1 MIRKNIFMMLIYYIL
16 LIHFLQSLF
25 ACVIIESKEGIALY
39 AEIEL
44 DKKERMCVEIPQ
56 EYQTREGILEYHYR
70 DWETDRKSTRLN
82 SSHSAKSRM
91 PSSA

>member
-1 MIRKNIFMMLIYYIL
+1 MKTIL
-16 LIHFLQSLF
+16 FTF
-25 ACVIIESKEGIALY
+25 REKYGFDIEFVSATS
-39 AEIEL
+39 IE
-44 DKKERMCVEIPQ
+44 DAWI
-56 EYQTREGILEYHYR
+56 ILEGSGQRETICFKQGSHWEKRCYR